1 MVESSRG
8 RRIRERVC
16 VILATGAISFATVAL
31 VSPGTSGASGA
42 SNTFT
47 FAGAYTG
54 TLKLTPS
61 SLNCSYGKAYSGKG
75 FIVTLSHMKGTISG
89 AGTGAWA
96 MSVFPSKKGTTH
108 VTKAN
113 VQSISDASLQ
123 SNATPIIQFLETSGS
138 ITYEGSKGSVDMT
151 VEYHAIGSTTYGKST
166 TITGSW
172 DCGS

>member
-1 MVESSRG
+1 M
-8 RRIRERVC
+8 REKVC
-16 VILATGAISFATVAL
+16 VILATGVISFATVAL

-123 SNATPIIQFLETSGS
+123 SHTDHPISRDVRQHHLRRI
-138 ITYEGSKGSVDMT
+138 EGVGRHDGRVPR
-151 VEYHAIGSTTYGKST
+151 HR
-166 TITGSW
+166 
-172 DCGS
+172 